1 MNAPTIKIAL
11 LMLSITLSSGCSLPE
26 AFKLSSK
33 DKSQSKQLGKLNNPE
48 KFALSY
54 ARWQERQGQLNEAA
68 DSYNLALSENPNNK
82 QAQLGLARVNMHQ
95 GNLDA
100 AETSFKQLLRTSPN
114 DPEVLDSVAQL
125 YAEKNEWPRALALLD
140 QAVTL
145 DPQNDM
151 YRYHRAVAL
160 AEFGKVP
167 EALNDFRQVL
177 GDSEACY
184 NLAVVLKRKGDLQS
198 ADHFAS
204 QALNLNPKYSEA
216 SQLLDTLRAEIRSRH
231 ASHTD
236 PGYWQP
242 TQLIGYQAAPQRRTA
257 PSLPNSIQ
265 YEEQSRGPFE

>member
-1 MNAPTIKIAL
+1 MNAQTIKIIL
-11 LMLSITLSSGCSLPE
+11 LMLSVAMLSGCSLPE

-33 DKSQSKQLGKLNNPE
+33 DKSESKQFGKLNNPE

-54 ARWQERQGQLNEAA
+54 ARWQERQGQLDEAA

-95 GNLDA
+95 GNLKA
-100 AETSFKQLLRTSPN
+100 AETSFKELLRTSPN

-125 YAEKNEWPRALALLD
+125 YAEKNEWARALALLD

-145 DPQNDM
+145 KPQNDM

-184 NLAVVLKRKGDLQS
+184 NLAVVLKRKGDLQT
-198 ADHFAS
+198 ADHFAT
-204 QALNLNPKYSEA
+204 QALNMNPKYTEA
-216 SQLLDTLRAEIRSRH
+216 SQLLDTLRSENRSRY
-231 ASHTD
+231 ASHSD
-236 PGYWQP
+236 SGYRQP
-242 TQLIGYQAAPQRRTA
+242 THWISSRSSKANG
-257 PSLPNSIQ
+257 SLVTQ
-265 YEEQSRGPFE
+265 FHQVRGKVTRSL